1 MPTPNPRQVAFVQA
15 VLATGKQACS
25 SASTIKLEG
34 KGHAP
39 VNIALSKYWG
49 KRDTILNLPQNGSV
63 SISLPGLG
71 TDTTLR
77 PLASDSSQQVT
88 AQDRISLNGQQL
100 DAHQPFAHR
109 LSQFLDLFRTAEVP
123 FFEVITHNTVP
134 TAAGLASSASG
145 YAALVLAL
153 DDLFNWQLPATQ
165 LSLLARLGSG
175 SASRSLFPG
184 FAIWHAGQS
193 EQGLDS
199 FAEALDAPWP
209 DFCVGLVEIDVAEK
223 PVGSTAGMQQTTAA
237 CALYSAWP
245 AQAERDKAVIIN
257 AIQQQDF
264 SQLGATAEHN
274 ALSMHATMIASW
286 PPLLY
291 WQAESVI
298 AMQKVWALRQ
308 QGVEVYF
315 TMDAGPNLKLL
326 FLAAQKKAVSA
337 AFSGLKVIE
346 PFAKPDTQAAS

>member
-1 MPTPNPRQVAFVQA
+1 MPAAQTPDPRQQAFVQSI
-15 VLATGKQACS
+15 LATAHVVGANTPNR
-25 SASTIKLEG
+25 ASTKEQG
-34 KGHAP
+34 VGSAP

-49 KRDTILNLPQNGSV
+49 KRDAVLNLPQNGSV

-71 TDTTLR
+71 SETQLK
-77 PLASDSSQQVT
+77 PALN
-88 AQDRISLNGQQL
+88 QDKVWLNGQL
-100 DAHQPFAHR
+100 LATNLPFSQR
-109 LSQFLDLFRTAEVP
+109 LSDFLNLFRTEEVP
-123 FFEVITHNTVP
+123 FFEVVTQNSVP

-153 DDLFNWQLPATQ
+153 NDLFDWQLPLTQ

-175 SASRSLFPG
+175 SASRSLYPG
-184 FAIWHAGQS
+184 FAVWHAGQ
-193 EQGLDS
+193 QDDGLDS

-209 DFCVGLVEIDVAEK
+209 EFCVGLVEIDVAEK

-237 CALYSAWP
+237 CALYQAWP
-245 AQAERDKAVIIN
+245 AQAERDKAVIID
-257 AIQQQDF
+257 AIQAQDF
-264 SQLGATAEHN
+264 SRLGATAEHN

-291 WQAESVI
+291 WQAESVV
-298 AMQKVWALRQ
+298 AMQQVWGLRQ

-337 AFSGLKVIE
+337 AFPGLKVIE
-346 PFAKPDTQAAS
+346 PFTS